1 MSLLHLKYYFLGLEH
16 AFVQM
21 SAKFKIIPKGIQN
34 QFIEIENDNDIE
46 IIFAPNSA
54 KFSKERL
61 PDGSLA
67 VTWVPVETKDHRI
80 QILYKNVAIEGTP
93 WIARVAQKRDYRYLV
108 CFVEAKIL

>member
-1 MSLLHLKYYFLGLEH
+1 MKYDFLGLEH

-93 WIARVAQKRDYRYLV
+93 WIARVAQKRDYRYL
-108 CFVEAKIL
+108 FFLAEAKFF

>member
-1 MSLLHLKYYFLGLEH
+1 
-16 AFVQM
+16 M

-108 CFVEAKIL
+108 FFRSNKFCDRISCYENTTFRTFRKNT